1 MLRDA
6 RQRFFAVGRL
16 QQLIAVLLQPRN
28 QNVAVG
34 FVVVDHEDEG
44 GIVHA
49 RLAID
54 DSVVA
59 RSGTGEA
66 AAKRARNSL
75 IFANN

>member
-1 MLRDA
+1 MLRGA

-16 QQLIAVLLQPRN
+16 QQLVAVLLQPRN

-54 DSVVA
+54 DSVVE
-59 RSGTGEA
+59 RSGLAILSGQEFPD
-66 AAKRARNSL
+66 L
-75 IFANN
+75 CQ